1 MTASTLTMSPRRPPR
16 SQRGEPPWEIA
27 CLFPNQGDWT
37 DAEYLA
43 LQAKTSLM
51 VELSDGY
58 IQVLPLPSPYHQRV
72 VKFLFRLLETFV
84 LGLGSGEVLFAPLP
98 IRLRPGKFRDPDI
111 VYLAPG
117 RILDP
122 HRQPLG
128 ADLAI
133 EVVSDDEEDRQRDLE
148 IKRAEYAQA
157 GIAEY
162 WIVDPLEH
170 RILVLTLDGS
180 SYRVVGE
187 HGRGAAAASVLLPG
201 FRVAV
206 DAVFAA
212 GEKAG

>member
-1 MTASTLTMSPRRPPR
+1 MMTSRRPPR

-27 CLFPNQGDWT
+27 FLFPSQGDWS

-43 LQAKTSLM
+43 LQNKTNRM

-58 IQVLPLPSPYHQRV
+58 VEVLPMPNPFHQRV

-84 LGLGSGEVLFAPLP
+84 LSLGSGEVLFAPLP
-98 IRLRPGKFRDPDI
+98 LRLRPGKFRDPDI
-111 VYLAPG
+111 VYLTPG

-122 HRQPLG
+122 HRQPHG
-128 ADLAI
+128 ADLVV

-148 IKRAEYAQA
+148 TKRLEYAQA

-170 RILVLTLDGS
+170 KILVLALEGS
-180 SYRVVGE
+180 IYRVAGE
-187 HGRGAAAASVLLPG
+187 YGRGAAATSVLLPG
-201 FRVAV
+201 FQVTV

-212 GEKAG
+212 GEAAG

>member
-1 MTASTLTMSPRRPPR
+1 MTASTLTMTSPRPPR

-27 CLFPNQGDWT
+27 FLFPSQGDWT

-43 LQAKTSLM
+43 LQNKTNRM
-51 VELSDGY
+51 IELCDGY
-58 IQVLPLPSPYHQRV
+58 IEVLPMPSPFHQRV

-84 LGLGSGEVLFAPLP
+84 LSLGSGEVLFAPLP

-122 HRQPLG
+122 YRQPHG
-128 ADLAI
+128 ADLVV
-133 EVVSDDEEDRQRDLE
+133 EVVSDDEEDRQRDFE
-148 IKRAEYAQA
+148 TKRLEYAQA

-170 RILVLTLDGS
+170 KILVLTLDGS
-180 SYRVVGE
+180 AYRVAGE
-187 HGRGAAAASVLLPG
+187 FGRGATATSVRLPG
-201 FRVAV
+201 FSVSV

-212 GEKAG
+212 GAANS